1 MLLTS
6 EECQSLYRQSPR
18 SLETREFVVRYCS
31 EPQSQETDVDLST
44 PNKRQRSSYLAKH
57 LKPSIP
63 VVSLTD
69 IITSLLEEKRYE
81 DGMRFLTTIG
91 YDALVQDE
99 RVVANMLDIFK
110 STDYIES
117 ELKRRSSYLIL
128 EMNQSVVDIST
139 IWKIDDQ
146 RRQQIVRSQQSVL
159 TYMSCAKTA
168 YLKPWFDSS
177 FARSPGDFWDYLD
190 ELFTLPQS
198 EGSENTQLLEIQMY
212 QNRMTLACLLL
223 EQFCMDLADHI
234 DDIWDTM
241 FMSIVSEG
249 YATSKYVSYPK
260 RLLDAIFSGFERI
273 SYDWCPIEQKRIVQL
288 LLDMTSVA
296 IARDAISEESCVQ
309 GIAKKLLNFE
319 PEKIFEFV
327 GLCSSDMLVIDAI
340 SYLLVTWYR
349 FEEVLSDQSADSSRG
364 SIASM
369 PSGIARTAEFVKT
382 VCPPAKK
389 DPELAWYYLVCVLSI
404 LVQRTMSAF
413 DRRMCNA
420 NRESMI
426 EASGS
431 YFPVLMVAGNRPNAS
446 LALLNAYRV
455 LESRVQDLMPCPA
468 AEAGSVDKDVN
479 SKSKSKRGQKKQD
492 KAKALIGLH
501 KELQFLGSF
510 LL

>member
-1 MLLTS
+1 
-6 EECQSLYRQSPR
+6 
-18 SLETREFVVRYCS
+18 
-31 EPQSQETDVDLST
+31 
-44 PNKRQRSSYLAKH
+44 
-57 LKPSIP
+57 
-63 VVSLTD
+63 
-69 IITSLLEEKRYE
+69 
-81 DGMRFLTTIG
+81 
-91 YDALVQDE
+91 
-99 RVVANMLDIFK
+99 MLDIFK

-273 SYDWCPIEQKRIVQL
+273 SYGQCPIEQKRIVQL

-296 IARDAISEESCVQ
+296 ISRDAISEESCVQ
-309 GIAKKLLNFE
+309 GIAKNLLNFE

-413 DRRMCNA
+413 DGRMCNA